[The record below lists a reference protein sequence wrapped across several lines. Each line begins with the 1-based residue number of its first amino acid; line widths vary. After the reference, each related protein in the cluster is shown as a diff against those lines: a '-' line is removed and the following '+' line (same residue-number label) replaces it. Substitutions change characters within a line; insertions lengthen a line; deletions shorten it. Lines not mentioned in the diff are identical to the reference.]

1 MLDGKCHRRRAELGE
16 HRAVGEFDD
25 RVDDALRVHDGGA
38 LLGTEAEEALGLDQL
53 EAFVGQR
60 GGVDGYFGAHRPI
73 GMFDGVGGGDGG
85 EAVDGPVAERAAAR
99 GDRDAADG
107 RVGVALEALENGAV
121 FAVDREKFRAALR
134 GGGEHVLAG
143 ENEDLFGSEG
153 EVFAS
158 VKRGEG
164 GFEAGGA
171 HDGDEDDIGRG
182 QLGEFDEAGEAA
194 DEARAGRKSG
204 GLGAS
209 GGEGFFIEEAD
220 VADAMGGCDGRE
232 FFPIAP
238 GGDRDE
244 LEFIWVGCDDAQ
256 RALADGTGG
265 AEEDDA
271 FAGGGGDVH
280 ALRQAKE
287 KITDRRGQQ
296 QTVAQVKHA
305 ADAGDAAAGVLHVG
319 AAFDHGFDEVGDDA
333 DGRDRCGNQRG
344 DQRRHVTGEVVA

>member
-1 MLDGKCHRRRAELGE
+1 M
-16 HRAVGEFDD
+16 
-25 RVDDALRVHDGGA
+25 
-38 LLGTEAEEALGLDQL
+38 
-53 EAFVGQR
+53 
-60 GGVDGYFGAHRPI
+60 
-73 GMFDGVGGGDGG
+73 
-85 EAVDGPVAERAAAR
+85 
-99 GDRDAADG
+99 
-107 RVGVALEALENGAV
+107 

-164 GFEAGGA
+164 GSEAGGA

-204 GLGAS
+204 GVGAS

-220 VADAMGGCDGRE
+220 VADAMSGCDGRE
-232 FFPIAP
+232 FSQLPRAATATSSSLSGWAAMTRSVLSPMEPVAP
-238 GGDRDE
+238 RSTTRLRGRGRCSCATA
-244 LEFIWVGCDDAQ
+244 GQ
-256 RALADGTGG
+256 R
-265 AEEDDA
+265 
-271 FAGGGGDVH
+271 
-280 ALRQAKE
+280 

-305 ADAGDAAAGVLHVG
+305 ADAGDATAGVLHVG